1 MHIPDGFLSVPVWAG
16 LAAVSV
22 PLVGVAAR
30 RAQREVQESSVP
42 LLGVMGAFVF
52 GAQMINFPLA
62 PGTSG
67 HLFGAA
73 LLACT
78 LGPAAAAVVMTAI
91 LTVQAVVF
99 QDGGVLALG
108 ANVFNMA
115 LAGAAAG
122 YLPYWAWGRG
132 SRPALAVA
140 VGGFLSVIVSASLAL
155 AELRLSG
162 LPMPGAVLPLAW
174 GLFAL
179 NALAEALITFV
190 VVESV
195 DRLHPGWI
203 RRMQTPRPAVT
214 KWFLAASL
222 VLAVVGVAVA
232 SAAPDGLERLAEN
245 LGIAHRARVLW
256 ETPLAD
262 YEARFLSGSW
272 VRRAAAAL
280 AGIGIT
286 AAVLMATAK
295 LLQRR
300 RSV

>member
-1 MHIPDGFLSVPVWAG
+1 
-16 LAAVSV
+16 
-22 PLVGVAAR
+22 
-30 RAQREVQESSVP
+30 
-42 LLGVMGAFVF
+42 
-52 GAQMINFPLA
+52 
-62 PGTSG
+62 
-67 HLFGAA
+67 
-73 LLACT
+73 
-78 LGPAAAAVVMTAI
+78 
-91 LTVQAVVF
+91 
-99 QDGGVLALG
+99 
-108 ANVFNMA
+108 
-115 LAGAAAG
+115 
-122 YLPYWAWGRG
+122 
-132 SRPALAVA
+132 
-140 VGGFLSVIVSASLAL
+140 
-155 AELRLSG
+155 
-162 LPMPGAVLPLAW
+162 MPGAVLPLAW